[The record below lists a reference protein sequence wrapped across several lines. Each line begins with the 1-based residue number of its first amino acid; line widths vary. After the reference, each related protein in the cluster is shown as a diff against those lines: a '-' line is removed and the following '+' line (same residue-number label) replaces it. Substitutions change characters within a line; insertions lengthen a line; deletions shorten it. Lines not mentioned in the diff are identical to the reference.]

1 MADQSSTNKPSELS
15 SSSSSDERAKLAHEM
30 HNVQSTIREDEESS
44 SCGNQDSVC
53 FDASKQRQIEL
64 EEEKKLKAKHPCIQR
79 PGSEFL
85 QKRLQRG
92 QKYFDSGDYN
102 MAKASTDSSI
112 KLPENAT
119 PVTTIEGKLLSKR
132 H

>member
-1 MADQSSTNKPSELS
+1 MANDTNNQETLNNEECQQQQTDNQQSGTVLQNTI
-15 SSSSSDERAKLAHEM
+15 DEIDEDREE
-30 HNVQSTIREDEESS
+30 NVSL
-44 SCGNQDSVC
+44 DS
-53 FDASKQRQIEL
+53 QRQIEL

-102 MAKASTDSSI
+102 MAKASPTNPNVI
-112 KLPENAT
+112 KLPEGT
-119 PVTTIEGKLLSKR
+119 QPVPAIDGKLLSKQR
-132 H
+132 QIN

>member
-1 MADQSSTNKPSELS
+1 MANTTNNEAASTSE
-15 SSSSSDERAKLAHEM
+15 DKNPNEA
-30 HNVQSTIREDEESS
+30 TINEESDVDDTDKS
-44 SCGNQDSVC
+44 DDLV
-53 FDASKQRQIEL
+53 KQRQIEL
-64 EEEKKLKAKHPCIQR
+64 EEERKLKARHPCIQR

-102 MAKASTDSSI
+102 MAKATSTNAT
-112 KLPENAT
+112 KLPDGTAPISAMDSKILN
-119 PVTTIEGKLLSKR
+119 KR

>member
-1 MADQSSTNKPSELS
+1 MAAHQPTGS
-15 SSSSSDERAKLAHEM
+15 SSLPPGGRDPR
-30 HNVQSTIREDEESS
+30 NPVQGTIREDGE
-44 SCGNQDSVC
+44 DT
-53 FDASKQRQIEL
+53 DYDTSKQRQIEL
-64 EEEKKLKAKHPCIQR
+64 EEEKKLKARHPCIQR

-102 MAKASTDSSI
+102 MAKASTNSSI
-112 KLPENAT
+112 RLPDNPT
-119 PVTTIEGKLLSKR
+119 PVTAIDSKILNKR